1 MNGESKSV
9 DPKSLFPR
17 LAQIGLV
24 VKNLEISMKRY
35 ETLLGIKPHRVIDRS
50 PTGDGKKYYYGK
62 ESDFF
67 QKVALYQLG
76 DIEFEL
82 LEPFG
87 GDSVLKDFLDSH
99 GEGVHH
105 IAFDTGDFAGVRDHF
120 SSKGIELAQTGP
132 TSRHPMLRWAFFD
145 TVKELGTTIEVF
157 NAIEVAKLEA
167 EKSS

>member
-1 MNGESKSV
+1 MSEDVK
-9 DPKSLFPR
+9 KLFPR
-17 LAQIGLV
+17 LAQIGV
-24 VKNLEISMKRY
+24 VVRNLDESIGKY
-35 ETLLGIKPHRVIDRS
+35 EKILGIKPHRIIEQS

-87 GDSVLKDFLDSH
+87 EDSVLKDYLDEH
-99 GEGVHH
+99 GEGIHH
-105 IAFDTGDFAGVRDHF
+105 IAFDTENFAGVCEHF
-120 SSKGIELAQTGP
+120 ESNGIPLAQTGP
-132 TSRHPMLRWAFFD
+132 TSRHPALRWGFFD

-157 NAIEVAKLEA
+157 NALEVAKLEN
-167 EKSS
+167 K

>member
-1 MNGESKSV
+1 MSEEQNTK
-9 DPKSLFPR
+9 DIKSLFPR
-17 LAQIGLV
+17 LAQVGLV
-24 VKNLEISMKRY
+24 VRNLEASIKKY
-35 ETLLGIKPHRVIDRS
+35 EILLGIKPTRVIERS
-50 PTGDGKKYYYGK
+50 PTGEGKKFYYGK

-76 DIEFEL
+76 DVEFEL

-87 GDSVLKDFLDSH
+87 GDSVLKDFLNSH
-99 GEGVHH
+99 GEGIHH
-105 IAFDTGDFAGVRDHF
+105 IAFDTGDFAGVREHF
-120 SSKGIELAQTGP
+120 NLNSIELAQTGP

-167 EKSS
+167 EKSN